1 MKNIGKS
8 ALSCVVLALLC
19 SIALHAQSDSKNDKE
34 VIIIEKVKD
43 ENGNIISKK
52 IIRSSNGDL
61 TDEQIE
67 KELENSNNNL
77 PFGNGGFDLG
87 GFDLFGNRS
96 TNSNPTLGVSLS
108 FETDQA
114 LITSVVPGSGAEEAE
129 LRKGDIIISVDGF
142 VVNTIDD
149 IKNYINDKKEGD
161 KVLLSI
167 IRDGQSFEKEVTLK
181 VNNFG
186 MNDLFGN
193 LSPETFKNFG
203 QMFDFGGGSMPF
215 ELDSL
220 LKNFDGFDGFKGGN
234 MPFEF
239 GMPNYSERDVEE
251 ERPSLGIFIDEAEDG
266 VIIAEVIEDS
276 PAEKAKLRVNDKI
289 IKIDGNKIESFDD
302 LAKLVRA
309 AGKNTKLL
317 ITYIRNGKEKEAEV
331 ILE

>member
-1 MKNIGKS
+1 M
-8 ALSCVVLALLC
+8 
-19 SIALHAQSDSKNDKE
+19 
-34 VIIIEKVKD
+34 
-43 ENGNIISKK
+43 
-52 IIRSSNGDL
+52 
-61 TDEQIE
+61 
-67 KELENSNNNL
+67 
-77 PFGNGGFDLG
+77 
-87 GFDLFGNRS
+87 
-96 TNSNPTLGVSLS
+96 
-108 FETDQA
+108 
-114 LITSVVPGSGAEEAE
+114 
-129 LRKGDIIISVDGF
+129 
-142 VVNTIDD
+142 
-149 IKNYINDKKEGD
+149 
-161 KVLLSI
+161 LLSI

-193 LSPETFKNFG
+193 ISPETFKNFG
-203 QMFDFGGGSMPF
+203 QMFDFGSGSMPF

-220 LKNFDGFDGFKGGN
+220 LKNFDGFDGFDGFKGGN

-251 ERPSLGIFIDEAEDG
+251 ERPSLGIFIDEVEDG